1 MATDDVLAHFKLCA
15 GGSWP
20 SHIWTPTIG
29 EELVCRR
36 EVGNIYDL
44 VHAVAI
50 LRALLMNQ
58 KNLIAIMQHFISVTS

>member
-1 MATDDVLAHFKLCA
+1 MTHLHTLNSVPVVLGH
-15 GGSWP
+15 
-20 SHIWTPTIG
+20 HIIIWTPTIG
-29 EELVCRR
+29 EELVCQR